1 MIGNKSKEKMS
12 KQNADHV
19 SSKNELLIFCSIL
32 NNVRYKKREYYGNKK
47 YYIYIYQRCRI
58 ILSFPERI
66 VSNFR

>member
-47 YYIYIYQRCRI
+47 YYIYIFIRDVVF
-58 ILSFPERI
+58 L
-66 VSNFR
+66 NFG